1 MKRSL
6 QKTIFG
12 CGTVCLAILAGCDK
26 RLDIKPV
33 DTVDASQALRTSTDV
48 EALLVGAYDAL
59 GDEDL
64 YGGLI
69 LRDAELL
76 ADNGDVAWNGT
87 YEQPREIYSK
97 AILTNNAQVEETWN
111 DGYEVINITNNVLA
125 NLGVVTSANRN
136 RVEGEAKFLRGL
148 VYFDLVRFYARPWND
163 VNGNPN
169 TNPGV
174 PLVLTPT
181 ILITESSRVARNS
194 VAQVYA
200 QVIADLTDAARLLP
214 ASNGFFASKGTAQA
228 ILARVYLTQ
237 EQFAGAA
244 AMADSV
250 IASGEYEL
258 VDNYAD
264 AFNNSSNTSED
275 VFAIQVT
282 SQDGSNNMNEFF
294 GSTENLGRGDI
305 LIEDQHL
312 ALYESTDERL
322 AFFYEED
329 DLMYTGKWTF
339 NFGNVNVVR
348 LAEMYLVRAEANFRN
363 GTAVGATPLEDINTI
378 RARAGVPLLTS
389 LTLNDI
395 LLERRRELAFEGQLL
410 HDVKRYRQSVGSL
423 PYNSPRLIYPIPQRE
438 LDVNSQLTQNEGY

>member
-1 MKRSL
+1 MV
-6 QKTIFG
+6 
-12 CGTVCLAILAGCDK
+12 CGMASLAILSACDK
-26 RLDIKPV
+26 KLDIRPV

-76 ADNGDVAWNGT
+76 ADNGDVTWNGT
-87 YEQPREIYSK
+87 YEQPREIYTK
-97 AILTNNAQVEETWN
+97 QIRTNNAQVEDTWN

-125 NLGVVTSANRN
+125 NLDVVSADNRD
-136 RVEGEAKFLRGL
+136 RVEGEAKFIRGL

-163 VNGNPN
+163 ANGTPAN
-169 TNPGV
+169 NPGV
-174 PLVLTPT
+174 PIVLTPT
-181 ILITESSRVARNS
+181 TTITEANRVARNS
-194 VAQVYA
+194 VAEVYA
-200 QVIADLTDAARLLP
+200 QVLADLTDAARLLP
-214 ASNGFFASKGTAQA
+214 ESNGFFASRGAANA
-228 ILARVYLTQ
+228 ILSRVYLTQ
-237 EQFAGAA
+237 ERFADAA
-244 AMADSV
+244 AAADSV

-282 SQDGSNNMNEFF
+282 SQDGTNNMNEFF

-305 LIEDQHL
+305 FIEDQHL
-312 ALYESTDERL
+312 ALYEKGDERL

-329 DLMYTGKWTF
+329 ELMYTGKWTF

-363 GTAVGATPLEDINTI
+363 GTAIGATPLEDVNTV
-378 RARAGVPLLTS
+378 RARAGVPPLTS

-410 HDVKRYRQSVGSL
+410 HDVKRYRQSVGDL
-423 PYNSPRLIYPIPQRE
+423 PYNSPQLIYPIPQRE
-438 LDVNSQLTQNEGY
+438 RDVNSQLVQNEGY

>member
-1 MKRSL
+1 MKRSVYKIIL
-6 QKTIFG
+6 T
-12 CGTVCLAILAGCDK
+12 CSTACLAVLSACDK
-26 RLDIKPV
+26 KLDIKPV
-33 DTVDASQALRTSTDV
+33 DVVDASQALRTSTDV
-48 EALLVGAYDAL
+48 EALLVGAYNAL

-76 ADNGDVAWNGT
+76 GDNGEVSWNGT
-87 YEQPREIYSK
+87 YEQPREIYFK
-97 AILTNNAQVEETWN
+97 QIRANNSQVEDTWN
-111 DGYEVINITNNVLA
+111 DGYETINIANNVLA
-125 NLGVVTSANRN
+125 NLNVVSAANRD
-136 RVEGEAKFLRGL
+136 RVEGEARFIRGL
-148 VYFDLVRFYARPWND
+148 VYFDLVRFYARAWND
-163 VNGNPN
+163 PAGTPA

-174 PLVLTPT
+174 PILLTPT
-181 ILITESSRVARNS
+181 TTITESSRVARNS
-194 VAQVYA
+194 VAEVYA
-200 QVIADLTDAARLLP
+200 QVLTDLTVASRLLP
-214 ASNGFFASKGTAQA
+214 ESNGFFANSGAAQA

-237 EQFAGAA
+237 EQFGNAA

-258 VDNYAD
+258 VEDYAD

-282 SQDGSNNMNEFF
+282 SQDGTNNMNEFF

-305 LIEDQHL
+305 PVEDPHL
-312 ALYESTDERL
+312 ALYEAGDERL

-329 DLMYTGKWTF
+329 DLVYTGKWTF

-363 GTAVGATPLEDINTI
+363 GTAIGATPLADINTI
-378 RARAGVPLLTS
+378 RSRAGAKPLTS

-410 HDVKRYRQSVGSL
+410 HDVKRYRQSLGSL
-423 PYNSPRLIYPIPQRE
+423 PFNSPRLIFPIPQRE
-438 LDVNSQLTQNEGY
+438 LDVNTQLSQNDGY